1 MFSYQFLFEMKANSI
16 SIVLLLHVT
25 STSEIHGQ
33 YGIFPRN
40 YLHRSPDMFNSRYSG
55 CGGVSLMPVAGNID
69 PFPESTLADTG
80 TPGAILTV
88 F

>member
-40 YLHRSPDMFNSRYSG
+40 YLHRSPDMFNSRDAAIW
-55 CGGVSLMPVAGNID
+55 VSLMPVAGNID
-69 PFPESTLADTG
+69 LFPESTLADTG

>member
-1 MFSYQFLFEMKANSI
+1 MES
-16 SIVLLLHVT
+16 
-25 STSEIHGQ
+25 
-33 YGIFPRN
+33 
-40 YLHRSPDMFNSRYSG
+40 SPETIYIGHLTRLIPDTRDAAIW
-55 CGGVSLMPVAGNID
+55 VSLMPVAGNID